1 MLYNYQFERTLTD
14 SKRCNLFSVE
24 LYLASEVKKTVEN
37 AASTLKSKGTLDFLM
52 FICTC
57 IGKKSNID
65 KTYSADIQVHL
76 QVKYCRF
83 ILGKNTCQNHLV
95 QTNIWV
101 LFLYSQLQSMA
112 YSFNQL
118 AVIRDSVFVHPPLIY
133 WSLINFCWALILVD
147 FIFWAETPNPMPTE
161 ERNITK
167 FVLFEFVNMY
177 PQTWIQRDSQAY
189 DLPNI
194 QCLHYFNIIYV
205 SYEKMNFSKT
215 MVFKSRYMYM

>member
-1 MLYNYQFERTLTD
+1 MVVIYQFERTLTD

-37 AASTLKSKGTLDFLM
+37 AACTLKSKGTLDFTM

-57 IGKKSNID
+57 IGKNMHID
-65 KTYSADIQVHL
+65 KTYSVDIQVHL

-112 YSFNQL
+112 YSFIQL

-167 FVLFEFVNMY
+167 FALFEFVNMY

-194 QCLHYFNIIYV
+194 QCLHHFKIIYV